1 MNKFLFKIFLLIIFI
16 FLLHIIFSFF
26 SDGSTDNFYLRLTS
40 KKQNSMILGTSRSAQ
55 GVHPSVIDT
64 VLKNKYQM
72 YNFSFSVNNSSY
84 GKVYYD
90 AISSKINKNIKD
102 GIFIMTVDPWS
113 ISSKIGLDTTMID
126 HNSIL
131 KNLSNYNVFPN
142 YHYLLKNYNKGWG
155 SILLKK
161 IEYQIL
167 LNKSSLENFNGSFTF
182 LQHDGLLRVYTNMDS
197 IYVENNTKRKINH
210 YKNYMSKNVFSNYRY
225 NYLEKT
231 INLLKMHGD
240 VFLVRMPIDDNLYK
254 LENTI
259 FPKFNNQMHV
269 LTKKLDLKYLNYT
282 NINNKYRYTDG
293 NHICYTDA
301 INFSNI
307 LANDIKNYLK

>member
-1 MNKFLFKIFLLIIFI
+1 
-16 FLLHIIFSFF
+16 
-26 SDGSTDNFYLRLTS
+26 
-40 KKQNSMILGTSRSAQ
+40 
-55 GVHPSVIDT
+55 
-64 VLKNKYQM
+64 
-72 YNFSFSVNNSSY
+72 
-84 GKVYYD
+84 
-90 AISSKINKNIKD
+90 
-102 GIFIMTVDPWS
+102 MTVDPWS

>member
-1 MNKFLFKIFLLIIFI
+1 MNKFLFKLVLLIIFI
-16 FLLHIIFSFF
+16 FLLHLIFSFF

-55 GVHPSVIDT
+55 GIHPSVIDT
-64 VLKNKYQM
+64 VFKNKYKM

-90 AISSKINKNIKD
+90 AISSKINKNVKD

-126 HNSIL
+126 YNSIL
-131 KNLSNYNVFPN
+131 KNLSNYNIFPN

-161 IEYQIL
+161 IEYKIL
-167 LNKSSLENFNGSFTF
+167 RNKSSLENFNGSFTF

-197 IYVENNTKRKINH
+197 VYVKNNTKRKIKH
-210 YKNYMSKNVFSNYRY
+210 YENYMSKNVFSNYRY

-240 VFLVRMPIDDNLYK
+240 VFLIRMPIDDNLYN
-254 LENTI
+254 LENTM
-259 FPKFNNQMHV
+259 FPKFNNQMNV
-269 LTKKLDLKYLNYT
+269 LTKKHNLKYLNYT
-282 NINNKYRYTDG
+282 NVNDKFLYTDG

-307 LANDIKNYLK
+307 LANDIKNILK